1 MSFQQGLSGL
11 NAASTNLDVIGNN
24 ISNANTP
31 GYKQSQAQFT
41 DIFASSLDGAGSSRT
56 QVGIGSRV
64 STVAQLFNQGNISP
78 TNNPLDIAING
89 QGFFRMSEGG
99 VVSYSRNG
107 QFRLDGGGFL
117 TDANGANLTGYA
129 ADINGNIV
137 ASQPTNL
144 RLSTADISPKVTST
158 YTMGFNLDSG
168 ESVPPVATF
177 SATNPKSYTS
187 TTSGNIYDSLGNSHL
202 FSIFFQKSAAAG
214 AWSAYATVD
223 GKVDSTTGAPIGV
236 TLGGAASQ
244 ALTFN
249 DNGVLTTPAAPF
261 NVSVDLAT
269 IDPALSAVSP
279 LVFSLDMTT
288 ATQFGS
294 KFGMNAMN
302 QDGYTSGRLSGF
314 TTSADGVIQGSYSNG
329 QTRSLGQ
336 IVLANFVNPQG
347 LNPAGDGRWTETP
360 SSGQPLVGP
369 PKTGTLG
376 ALQASAVEDANV
388 DLTSELVKMITA
400 QRMYQANAKSIET
413 QNAVMQTLVN
423 L

>member
-56 QVGIGSRV
+56 QVGIGARV

-99 VVSYSRNG
+99 VISYSRNG
-107 QFRLDGGGFL
+107 QFRLDGNGFL
-117 TDANGANLTGYA
+117 TDSNAANLTGYA
-129 ADINGNIV
+129 ADSNGNIV

-144 RLSTADISPKVTST
+144 KLSTADIPPKVTST
-158 YTMGFNLDSG
+158 YNMGFNLDSR
-168 ESVPPVATF
+168 ETAPAVTTF
-177 SATNPKSYTS
+177 DANNPKSYTS
-187 TTSGNIYDSLGNSHL
+187 TTSGTVVDSLGNSHI
-202 FSIFFQKSAAAG
+202 FSIFFQKTATAG
-214 AWSAYATVD
+214 AWNAYATVD
-223 GKVDSTTGAPIGV
+223 GKVSVAGVPIGV
-236 TLGGAASQ
+236 TLGGAPSE

-249 DNGVLTTPAAPF
+249 NNGVLTSPAAPF

-269 IDPALSAVSP
+269 INPALSAASP
-279 LVFSLDMTT
+279 LVFSLDLTT

-294 KFGMNAMN
+294 KFGVDSMS
-302 QDGYTSGRLSGF
+302 QDGYTSGRLAGF
-314 TTSADGVIQGSYSNG
+314 TTSADGLIQGSYSNG

-347 LNPAGDGRWTETP
+347 LNPVGNGRWTETP
-360 SSGQPLVGP
+360 NSGQPLVGP

-413 QNAVMQTLVN
+413 QNTVMQTLVS

>member
-11 NAASTNLDVIGNN
+11 SAASTNLDVIGNN

-41 DIFASSLDGAGSSRT
+41 DIFASSLDGAGSSKT

-64 STVAQLFNQGNISP
+64 STVAQIFNQGNISP

-89 QGFFRMSEGG
+89 QGFFRMSEAG

-107 QFRLDGGGFL
+107 QFRLDGNGFL
-117 TDANGANLTGYA
+117 TDSNAANLTGYI
-129 ADINGNIV
+129 ADSNGEIV

-144 RLSTADISPKVTST
+144 KLNTADIPPQVTST
-158 YTMGFNLDSG
+158 FTMGMNLNSG
-168 ESVPPVATF
+168 ETVPTVTPFDAN
-177 SATNPKSYTS
+177 NPKSYTS
-187 TTSGNIYDSLGNSHL
+187 TTSGTIVDSLGNAHL
-202 FSIFFQKSAAAG
+202 FSIFFEKTAAAG
-214 AWSAYATVD
+214 TWNAYATVD
-223 GKVDSTTGAPIGV
+223 GETSAAGVPIGV
-236 TLGGAASQ
+236 TLDGAASKALVFDDNG
-244 ALTFN
+244 ALTA
-249 DNGVLTTPAAPF
+249 PIAPF

-269 IDPALSAVSP
+269 IDASLSAASP
-279 LVFSLDMTT
+279 LVFSLDLTT

-294 KFGMNAMN
+294 KFGVNAIS
-302 QDGYTSGRLSGF
+302 QDGYTSGRLAGF
-314 TTSADGVIQGSYSNG
+314 TTSPDGLIQGSYSNG

-347 LNPAGDGRWTETP
+347 LNPVGNGRWIETP

-413 QNAVMQTLVN
+413 QDAVLQTLVN

>member
-11 NAASTNLDVIGNN
+11 SAASTNLDVIGNN

-56 QVGIGSRV
+56 QVGIGARV

-107 QFRLDGGGFL
+107 QFRLDGEGFL
-117 TDANGANLTGYA
+117 TDSNAANLTGYT
-129 ADINGNIV
+129 ADANGNIV
-137 ASQPTNL
+137 ASQPANL
-144 RLSTADISPKVTST
+144 KLDTADIPPQVTSTVKMGMNLNSGETVPKVT
-158 YTMGFNLDSG
+158 
-168 ESVPPVATF
+168 PF
-177 SATNPKSYTS
+177 SAKNPDSYTY
-187 TTSGNIYDSLGNSHL
+187 TTSGSIIDSLGNDHL
-202 FSIFFQKSAAAG
+202 FSIFFEKTAAAG
-214 AWSAYATVD
+214 VWNTYATVD
-223 GKVDSTTGAPIGV
+223 GKADSTTGVPIGV
-236 TLGGAASQ
+236 TLAST
-244 ALTFN
+244 ALTFD
-249 DNGVLTTPAAPF
+249 DNGALTTPSAPF
-261 NVSVDLAT
+261 NVSVDLAA
-269 IDPALSAVSP
+269 IDSSLSAASP
-279 LVFSLDMTT
+279 LVFSLDLTT

-294 KFGMNAMN
+294 KSGVNAMS
-302 QDGYTSGRLSGF
+302 QDGYTSGRLAGF
-314 TTSADGVIQGSYSNG
+314 TTSPDGVIQGSYSNG

-336 IVLANFVNPQG
+336 IVLANFINPQG
-347 LNPAGDGRWTETP
+347 LNPAGNGRWTETP